1 MQNTIKLALLSIFFV
16 ACQQKIK
23 PSDISKINGY
33 WEIKKVVFPDGTK
46 KEYKMNE
53 TYDFFTIANNNGFRK
68 KVTPQL
74 DGTFLVNNSSEAIK
88 VLFEKDKTFLAYA
101 TPYAKWKE
109 EIITLIDDRME
120 LVNPNKITYFYKKT
134 AAINLNSDG
143 KTTK

>member
-1 MQNTIKLALLSIFFV
+1 MKNTIKLAILSLLFV

-33 WEIKKVVFPDGTK
+33 WEIEKVVFPDGTK

-53 TYDFFTIANNNGFRK
+53 TFDFFNITNNKGFRK

-101 TPYAKWKE
+101 TPYSKWKE
-109 EIITLIDDRME
+109 ELITLTNEKME
-120 LVNPNKITYFYKKT
+120 VVNPDKITYFYKKT
-134 AAINLNSDG
+134 APINLTSDG

>member
-1 MQNTIKLALLSIFFV
+1 MKNTIKLAILSLLFV

-33 WEIKKVVFPDGTK
+33 WEIEKVVFPDGTK

-53 TYDFFTIANNNGFRK
+53 TYDFFNIANNKGFRK

-101 TPYAKWKE
+101 TPYSKWNE
-109 EIITLIDDRME
+109 ELITLTDEKME
-120 LVNPNKITYFYKKT
+120 VVNPDKITYFYKKT
-134 AAINLNSDG
+134 APINLTSDG

>member
-1 MQNTIKLALLSIFFV
+1 MKNTIKLAILSLFFV

-33 WEIKKVVFPDGTK
+33 WEIEKVVFPDGTK

-53 TYDFFTIANNNGFRK
+53 TYDFFNITNNKGFRK

-101 TPYAKWKE
+101 TPYSKWKE
-109 EIITLIDDRME
+109 ELITLTNE
-120 LVNPNKITYFYKKT
+120 KLEVVNPDKITYFYKKT
-134 AAINLNSDG
+134 APINLTSDG

>member
-1 MQNTIKLALLSIFFV
+1 MKNTIKLAILSLFFV

-33 WEIKKVVFPDGTK
+33 WEIEKVVFPDGTK

-53 TYDFFTIANNNGFRK
+53 TYDFLNITNNIGFRK

-101 TPYAKWKE
+101 TPYSKWKE
-109 EIITLIDDRME
+109 ELITLTNE
-120 LVNPNKITYFYKKT
+120 KLEVVNPDKITYFYKKT
-134 AAINLNSDG
+134 APINLTSDG